1 MRIVRTTA
9 RRAPLRLNGS
19 SVSEACPWTTGRTGS
34 ASQQSSAGVDW
45 FNSPLGRAH
54 TLVRI
59 GGAYWLR
66 VRELLKH
73 SVVGPARLHPQIDSS
88 NPAAI
93 SATMKTICS
102 SVPKQQRG
110 CRFAGDRK
118 ALASRARVRR
128 EQGDQQHRQT
138 DRGAARGCPTTR
150 WWHSGDGATPIMS
163 AAVVTTGGCHSLV
176 AIGTWGGSVGLT
188 RRKRP
193 TIVKRTVRIGAT
205 PQLGQHQHADHVK
218 QSGKRQSIPARS
230 WLGQRRR
237 GDAPINIP

>member
-102 SVPKQQRG
+102 SVRSSSGVAGSPAIVR
-110 CRFAGDRK
+110 RWRAARAFAGNRAINSTARQTAA
-118 ALASRARVRR
+118 ALAVARP
-128 EQGDQQHRQT
+128 QGGGIAVTVPRPSCLPLLSQPGDAIPWSPSEP
-138 DRGAARGCPTTR
+138 GAGLLA
-150 WWHSGDGATPIMS
+150 
-163 AAVVTTGGCHSLV
+163 SLV
-176 AIGTWGGSVGLT
+176 AN
-188 RRKRP
+188 
-193 TIVKRTVRIGAT
+193 
-205 PQLGQHQHADHVK
+205 
-218 QSGKRQSIPARS
+218 
-230 WLGQRRR
+230 GQRS
-237 GDAPINIP
+237 